1 MHKIKE
7 EMLDTSLLVTVPVK
21 WIVANQTYFLVFEL
35 PCLRR
40 RWVALLR
47 FAHIANQLISISCN
61 KDCQKLLTIPVAKIV
76 NIPS

>member
-1 MHKIKE
+1 
-7 EMLDTSLLVTVPVK
+7 MLDTSLLVTVPVK
-21 WIVANQTYFLVFEL
+21 WIVANQTYFLVLSYPAYDGDGWLFY
-35 PCLRR
+35 
-40 RWVALLR
+40 V